1 MSSSADDPE
10 LIPGIYHYC
19 DRWCLRCPFTDRC
32 LQFRLETE
40 KRNTAHSLE
49 RLDVFGVPFWHEL
62 ARGLEQATRLIKDAA
77 ARAGEGVPAGAL
89 FTEEEPVPAP
99 SRRSARAHPLAHAS
113 LTYIGMVDD
122 WFRGAD
128 AEGRQFA
135 PSDDA
140 VQVIRHYQYLIY
152 PKIVRAIDGRMHA
165 LSPDDAAAK
174 RDSEGSAKITLL
186 AIDRSLAAWSI
197 LYGIHPGSEDHT
209 IEILLHLD
217 RLRRSL
223 AVVFP
228 DARDFLRPGFD
239 TEAFS
244 WNQS

>member
-1 MSSSADDPE
+1 MSSTADGPE

-19 DRWCLRCPFTDRC
+19 DRWCRRCPFTDRC
-32 LQFRLETE
+32 LQFRLESE
-40 KRNTAHSLE
+40 KRKTHLSLE
-49 RLDVFGVPFWHEL
+49 RLDVFGLPFWHEL
-62 ARGLEQATRLIKDAA
+62 ARGLEQATRLIHDATA
-77 ARAGEGVPAGAL
+77 STAKGAPGGTP

-113 LTYIGMVDD
+113 LTYLGMVDD
-122 WFRGAD
+122 WFRDAD
-128 AEGRQFA
+128 AEERHISPA
-135 PSDDA
+135 EDA

-165 LSPDDAAAK
+165 LSPDDPAAK

-197 LYGIHPGSEDHT
+197 LYGAHPGAEDGT

-217 RLRRSL
+217 RIRRSL
-223 AVVFP
+223 AVIFP
-228 DARDFLRPGFD
+228 DARDFMRPGFD
-239 TEAFS
+239 TEVLT
-244 WNQS
+244 